1 MDPPE
6 FTSHYSFTTPIN
18 HYQSTNLRPPGFTGC
33 LKSLSAAHYDNEKV
47 NLHIYVDHFKVL
59 DQTGEDLD
67 KKLNKSRMIL
77 DFVDGFEWRYG
88 EKMVHYRT
96 GNVGLQAQWLEAW
109 WPSSDDE
116 FAFVVEDD
124 IELSPLY
131 YRFLKGLIV
140 EYYYNALNYSPWV
153 YGASLQRPRFVPA
166 LNVSHTDAGVNYGKT
181 AGPDPNLIQESSPES
196 NFLNGAL
203 CSNSSDCLTAL
214 RNLKNISF
222 RKEIAVKA
230 YVTKKALEMKYDT
243 WVLDHGMIPV
253 KAEFFLN
260 WVKLESAVDFY
271 RVGRLGLLFAK
282 SSGSGIWD
290 ESFCEC
296 MIEDMPESI

>member
-1 MDPPE
+1 ALFVFSVYRSSSISLSSSPPIAHFQLPIQKSPTLE
-6 FTSHYSFTTPIN
+6 NSPKFSFTI
-18 HYQSTNLRPPGFTGC
+18 
-33 LKSLSAAHYDNEKV
+33 KKV

-67 KKLNKSRMIL
+67 KKLNESRMIL
-77 DFVDGFEWRYG
+77 DF
-88 EKMVHYRT
+88 
-96 GNVGLQAQWLEAW
+96 AQWLEAW

-131 YRFLKGLIV
+131 YRFLKGWIV
-140 EYYYNALNYSPWV
+140 EYYYNASNYSPWV

-166 LNVSHTDAGVNYGKT
+166 LSVSHTDAGVNYGKT
-181 AGPDPNLIQESSPES
+181 AGPDPNLIQEKVLPDKVVNSVNELEPVLKSAQKA
-196 NFLNGAL
+196 NAL
-203 CSNSSDCLTAL
+203 VL
-214 RNLKNISF
+214 
-222 RKEIAVKA
+222 EIAVKA

-271 RVGRLGLLFAK
+271 IGERLGLLFAK
-282 SSGSGIWD
+282 SSGSGIWTNHFVN
-290 ESFCEC
+290 E
-296 MIEDMPESI
+296 IADMPESNLSNDEDGFGFLAGKDIGEEGC